1 MFFQSF
7 NNLGV
12 EIMESFAIGG
22 LVVIILLAIVA
33 GVIFLNLLFRVVVP
47 TNMVHIVQSKKL
59 TTSYGKDKTDGNVYM
74 DWPSWFPFIGVTV
87 IKLPVSN
94 FDLSL
99 EGYEAYDSRKV
110 GFRAD
115 VTAFFRVADTTL
127 AAQRVSSVQEL
138 EEQLRKIVQGAV
150 RRVLAGATVEEIM
163 VERAKFGDEFTAEV
177 QEQLKEWGVA
187 TVKAMELMDI
197 KDSATSKVVSDIM
210 AKQTSTIDRESRT
223 AVAENKRAA
232 EMAEIEAQREV
243 DIQRQQAEQA
253 VGERTAEKV
262 KAVGIADEQARQ
274 QILLQQRE
282 TTENDMAV
290 RRVEE
295 VRAAEILKD
304 KMIVA
309 ADQDKA
315 TTVIIADGQLEA
327 ERKRAQGI
335 EAVGLA
341 EASAK
346 KAMELAPVQ
355 AAIELA
361 KEIGQNP
368 EYQSYLQVIEAIKAY
383 LVVGQEQAKAL
394 QGADVKII
402 SNAGSAGEGMGSVMD
417 LFTSK
422 GGTHVGS
429 AIEAFAQT
437 PLGKQLMDRLTTV
450 SVPSAATGAV
460 PNGDASIS

>member
-1 MFFQSF
+1 MSGLIVGGIF
-7 NNLGV
+7 V
-12 EIMESFAIGG
+12 IAIIAIF
-22 LVVIILLAIVA
+22 VIVIIVNM
-33 GVIFLNLLFRVVVP
+33 FFRVVVP
-47 TNMVHIVQSKKL
+47 TNMVDIVQSKSK
-59 TTSYGKDKTDGNVYM
+59 TTSYGKDRTGGNVYM
-74 DWPSWFPFIGVTV
+74 KWPAWFPFIGVTI

-99 EGYEAYDSRKV
+99 RSYEAYDENKV
-110 GFRAD
+110 PFVTD
-115 VTAFFRVADTTL
+115 VTAFFRIADTTL
-127 AAQRVSSVQEL
+127 AAQRVSSVNEL
-138 EEQLRKIVQGAV
+138 EEQLLQIVQGAV
-150 RRVLAGATVEEIM
+150 RRVLAGATVDSIM

-177 QEQLKEWGVA
+177 QEQLKEWGVE

-197 KDSATSKVVSDIM
+197 RDATTSSVISDIM
-210 AKQTSTIDRESRT
+210 AKKTSEIDRESRVV
-223 AVAENKRAA
+223 VAENRRTA
-232 EMAEIEAQREV
+232 EMAEIDANRDIDVQREK
-243 DIQRQQAEQA
+243 AAQA
-253 VGERTAEKV
+253 VGERKAEKD
-262 KAVGIADEQARQ
+262 KAIGVADELARQ
-274 QILLQQRE
+274 QILEQQRE
-282 TTENDMAV
+282 TRERDMAV

-295 VRAAEILKD
+295 VRTAEIEKD
-304 KMIVA
+304 KMVVA
-309 ADQDKA
+309 ADQDKE

-327 ERKRAQGI
+327 KRKEAAGI
-335 EAVGLA
+335 EAIGLA

-402 SNAGSAGEGMGSVMD
+402 SNAGTAGEGMGTVMD

-437 PLGKQLMDRLTTV
+437 PLGKQLMDKLTAMPVT
-450 SVPSAATGAV
+450 PSINVGTDGET
-460 PNGDASIS
+460 STS